1 MAEFSWAAAGDVGLG
16 LVGGLTKGLAA
27 AGASEIAQANAN
39 AANTIRQARNEVA
52 RSARNLAGTVRSL
65 NNQRQME
72 AAGERVNTLT
82 TNAVRTSDAFAR
94 NNFEASIRGAEAWG
108 QASARVAAS
117 GLGGAGIQAISS
129 TVGLQIARQN
139 EARQSG
145 QDAALYDASQAT
157 RNVVSNAL
165 VGLAAG
171 PLTAQQDY
179 SFNSAPS
186 SSTGVAGALIGGLLD
201 KKSSLSTLLGS
212 LVGSDANP
220 PDRAIASPVASSSVE
235 GTALPAVFDIVGP
248 YEDQQRLLNRAP
260 APNYPTQ
267 SQVRVLDNLT
277 LN

>member
-27 AGASEIAQANAN
+27 AGASEIAQANAD
-39 AANTIRQARNEVA
+39 AANTVRQAKNAVA

-65 NNQRQME
+65 NNQRLME

-82 TNAVRTSDAFAR
+82 GNAARVSDSFAR

-117 GLGGAGIQAISS
+117 GLGGAGIEAISR
-129 TVGLQIARQN
+129 TTQAQIDRAQQVR
-139 EARQSG
+139 ESG
-145 QDAALYDASQAT
+145 QADVMFDQSQAT

-165 VGLAAG
+165 VGLAGG

-201 KKSSLSTLLGS
+201 KKSSLATLLGS
-212 LVGSDANP
+212 LVGDGGNP
-220 PDRAIASPVASSSVE
+220 PQGATASPVTQSSVT
-235 GTALPAVFDIVGP
+235 GTPLATFEVIGP
-248 YEDQQRLLNRAP
+248 YEDQQRMLNRAP
-260 APNYPTQ
+260 APTYATQ
-267 SQVRVLDNLT
+267 AEVRAVDNKLT

>member
-16 LVGGLTKGLAA
+16 LVGGLTKGLGA
-27 AGASEIAQANAN
+27 AGASEIAKANAD
-39 AANTIRQARNEVA
+39 AANTVRQARNQVA
-52 RSARNLAGTVRSL
+52 RSARNLAGTIRSL
-65 NNQRQME
+65 NNQRLME

-82 TNAVRTSDAFAR
+82 ANAARTSDAFAR
-94 NNFEASIRGAEAWG
+94 SNFEASIRGAEAWG

-117 GLGGAGIQAISS
+117 GLGGAGIQAISN

-139 EARQSG
+139 EARLSG
-145 QDAALYDASQAT
+145 QDDALYDAAQAT

-171 PLTAQQDY
+171 PLTAQQDW

-186 SSTGVAGALIGGLLD
+186 STTGVAGALIGGLLD

-212 LVGSDANP
+212 LVGNDVNP
-220 PDRAIASPVASSSVE
+220 PDRAIATPVVSSSVE
-235 GTALPAVFDIVGP
+235 PTTLPAVFNVVGP

-267 SQVRVLDNLT
+267 SQVRVIDNLT